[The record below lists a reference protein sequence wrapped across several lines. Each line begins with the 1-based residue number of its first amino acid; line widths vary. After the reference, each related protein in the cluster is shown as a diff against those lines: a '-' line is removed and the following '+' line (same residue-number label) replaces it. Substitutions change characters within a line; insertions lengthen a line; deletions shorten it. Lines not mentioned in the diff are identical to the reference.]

1 MSFFALV
8 FPRDLCNKALKRGV
22 CRKPYI
28 FPDLHVK
35 SEHGLAFYH
44 MRPTP

>member
-8 FPRDLCNKALKRGV
+8 FPRTLQQGTETRGLQ
-22 CRKPYI
+22 KTHI